1 MKFSTVVFF
10 LILFLSAVATSVQ
23 GGEKRIEIASDGWK
37 IIATLNMPAAE
48 NPLPVVIFC
57 HTLWGGNRSH
67 YDSLATVFADNGI
80 ASLRIDLRGH
90 GESLNLGKLARRD
103 LNPDYVFG
111 AWPDVVA
118 AHRYVKTVAGID
130 SNRIGF
136 IGASYSGELVAKA
149 GRNYEFG
156 KAYVILSSGLFSPE
170 SIVWME
176 KSGVAW
182 RHIVAEDDNLFPLSI
197 MKLVQ
202 ARGYAEV
209 TLFETGG
216 HATALLN
223 SQPQLE
229 QDLATWFK
237 EKLQ

>member
-1 MKFSTVVFF
+1 MKFSAAIVLVL
-10 LILFLSAVATSVQ
+10 LILASVVTSAE
-23 GGEKRIEIASDGWK
+23 GGEERIEIPSDGWK
-37 IIATLNMPAAE
+37 IIGTLNMPVAE

-57 HTLWGGNRSH
+57 HTLWGGNRSE

-80 ASLRIDLRGH
+80 ASFRIDLRGH
-90 GESLNLGKLARRD
+90 GESLTHGKLARRD
-103 LNPDYVFG
+103 LNPDFVFD
-111 AWPDVVA
+111 AWPDVAA
-118 AHRYVKTVAGID
+118 AHQYIKTVSGID

-176 KSGVAW
+176 KSEVAW
-182 RHIVAEDDNLFPLSI
+182 HHIVAEDDNIFPVSI

-202 ARGYAEV
+202 ARGYADV
-209 TLFETGG
+209 TLFTTGG

-223 SQPQLE
+223 SQPQLG

-237 EKLQ
+237 EKLK